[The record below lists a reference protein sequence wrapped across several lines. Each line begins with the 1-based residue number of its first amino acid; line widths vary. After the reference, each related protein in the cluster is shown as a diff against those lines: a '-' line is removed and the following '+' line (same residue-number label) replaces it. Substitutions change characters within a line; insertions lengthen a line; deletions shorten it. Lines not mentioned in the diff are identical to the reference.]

1 MTRLR
6 EGERRKGGKREKTG
20 LEQESRQG
28 IEAGLKP
35 GRPEEGGLGR
45 SHDRTSTEH
54 QMRENG
60 D

>member
-1 MTRLR
+1 MRGR
-6 EGERRKGGKREKTG
+6 EKERRKEGKDG
-20 LEQESRQG
+20 AGAG
-28 IEAGLKP
+28 IKAGHRGRAEARKP
-35 GRPEEGGLGR
+35 GRPEAGGLGR